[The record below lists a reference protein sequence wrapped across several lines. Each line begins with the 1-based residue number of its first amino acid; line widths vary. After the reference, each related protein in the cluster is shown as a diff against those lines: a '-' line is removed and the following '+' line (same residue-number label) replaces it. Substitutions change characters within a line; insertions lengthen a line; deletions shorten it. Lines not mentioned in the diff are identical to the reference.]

1 MKRVAARVAS
11 SWPCSIPPGKGPT
24 VEQREELCFL
34 LSLVSDPTAL
44 ARDLRG
50 RQRSWLRRREELLD
64 AGHPAWS
71 RLPNAEDAR
80 ITLKILMDR
89 R

>member
-1 MKRVAARVAS
+1 MILIPDQDPRVRELWKALLELAAEHPEGWTLIGAQMV
-11 SWPCSIPPGKGPT
+11 
-24 VEQREELCFL
+24 FL
-34 LSLVSDPTAL
+34 
-44 ARDLRG
+44 
-50 RQRSWLRRREELLD
+50 
-64 AGHPAWS
+64 HPAWS